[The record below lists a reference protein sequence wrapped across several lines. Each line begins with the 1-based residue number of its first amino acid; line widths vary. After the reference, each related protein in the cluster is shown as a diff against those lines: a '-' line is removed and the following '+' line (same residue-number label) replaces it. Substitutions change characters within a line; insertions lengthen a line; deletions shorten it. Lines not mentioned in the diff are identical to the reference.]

1 MIRFTLILFFLW
13 ASRDVERDLF
23 TVGWLAALDAT
34 ISEIYNCFQLIIVD
48 QTNVMQMT
56 LV

>member
-1 MIRFTLILFFLW
+1 M
-13 ASRDVERDLF
+13 ERDLF

-34 ISEIYNCFQLIIVD
+34 TIVSEIYNCFQVSTD
-48 QTNVMQMT
+48 HCWSKQVAQMT